1 MALTK
6 INYSGQGVIPS
17 AKMPTGLIL
26 QTVQTR
32 LSATKQV
39 TAPTTFQDVPDFTVS
54 ITPQSTSSNILVSV
68 SLSWGCV
75 GNPYGAIK
83 IIRDSTELDIGTQT
97 GTSHTQATF
106 GLQGVDNE
114 YRLMCDTFQLL
125 DTSISTTSQ
134 VTYKLQW
141 RSNVDLYLNRP
152 HNLQTATNANV
163 TTGVSTF
170 TAQEISG

>member
-6 INYSGQGVIPS
+6 LNFSGQPTLPS
-17 AKMPTGLIL
+17 SIFPTGSVI

-32 LSATKQV
+32 LSDTKQGIS
-39 TAPTTFQDVPDFTVS
+39 PTTFEDVPDFTVS

-75 GNPYGAIK
+75 SNPYGAVK

-106 GLQGVDNE
+106 ALQGVDNE

-141 RSNVDLYLNRP
+141 RSNVNLYLNKP
-152 HNLQTATNANV
+152 YNLQTATNANV

-170 TAQEISG
+170 TAQEIAG